1 MRNWNHVCQ
10 NVPVDTATF
19 WAGQVIKFCNGGL
32 QDSGA
37 IFVKQDNIKQEVV
50 HRDMQEIKDEDLG
63 IKMEVKEE
71 LVVKEE
77 IAEDLSLDNLRSLDA
92 LSLDFVKKEPGAEVQ
107 IKKEPGSKKGPQGMR
122 KSGKEKE
129 PQNTEQSIIKKES
142 EVAAKIK
149 DEKAGRVK
157 VEPRKGKQ
165 VLKQPR
171 PQNKNNHYGGDENSQ
186 NFAGVFEQAKHIEQA
201 NLNEQVNNAEQV
213 KSSKKLNSLWE
224 ASGELEM
231 PKRTTQVRM
240 DAEMAAKL
248 QLEERRRSSRLVDKM
263 TSLST
268 INNSGVT
275 KKKMGLSE
283 ACVVLPMSQLSPVQ
297 LEQLKLK
304 PKQVEQL
311 KLPLSQACQT
321 RQEDIATTTTPM
333 VKKETKEEKKP
344 DQGKK
349 GKWKEKLLVQ
359 TSVADLTDI
368 GTEVEVNTEAHLEN
382 KEKKKEGVKEQ
393 KENGAEKNSQN
404 ITKITG
410 KRKLSAEKVNAC
422 SNNLKISKALSF
434 DIVTTR

>member
-19 WAGQVIKFCNGGL
+19 WAGQVVKFCNGGL

-37 IFVKQDNIKQEVV
+37 VFVKQDNIKQEVV
-50 HRDMQEIKDEDLG
+50 HRDLQEIKVEDLG

-77 IAEDLSLDNLRSLDA
+77 VVEDLSLDNLRSLDA

-107 IKKEPGSKKGPQGMR
+107 IKKEPGSKKGSQGLR
-122 KSGKEKE
+122 KSGKENG
-129 PQNTEQSIIKKES
+129 PQNIEQSIIKKES
-142 EVAAKIK
+142 EVATKIK

-157 VEPRKGKQ
+157 VEPSGGKQ

-171 PQNKNNHYGGDENSQ
+171 AQNKNDHHGGGENSQ
-186 NFAGVFEQAKHIEQA
+186 KIAEVFEQAKHIEQV
-201 NLNEQVNNAEQV
+201 NLNEQVNNTEQV
-213 KSSKKLNSLWE
+213 KSSKKPKSLWE

-231 PKRTTQVRM
+231 PKRTAQVKM

-283 ACVVLPMSQLSPVQ
+283 ACVVLPMSQLSPMQ
-297 LEQLKLK
+297 LEQLKRK

-321 RQEDIATTTTPM
+321 RQEDIATPTTPM
-333 VKKETKEEKKP
+333 VKKETKEEEEP
-344 DQGKK
+344 DQVKK

-359 TSVADLTDI
+359 TNVADLTDI
-368 GTEVEVNTEAHLEN
+368 GTEVEVNTEAHLEY
-382 KEKKKEGVKEQ
+382 KEKKKEGVREQ
-393 KENGAEKNSQN
+393 KENGAERNSQN

-410 KRKLSAEKVNAC
+410 KRKLSTEKVNAY
-422 SNNLKISKALSF
+422 SKNLKITVALSSE
-434 DIVTTR
+434 IVTKR

>member
-19 WAGQVIKFCNGGL
+19 WAGQVVKFCNGGL

-37 IFVKQDNIKQEVV
+37 VFVKQDNIKQEVV
-50 HRDMQEIKDEDLG
+50 HRDLQEIKVEDLG

-77 IAEDLSLDNLRSLDA
+77 VVEDLSLDNLRSLDA

-107 IKKEPGSKKGPQGMR
+107 IKKEPGSKKGSQGLR
-122 KSGKEKE
+122 KSGKEKG
-129 PQNTEQSIIKKES
+129 PQNIEQSIIKKES
-142 EVAAKIK
+142 EVATKIK

-165 VLKQPR
+165 VFK
-171 PQNKNNHYGGDENSQ
+171 QNKNNDYGGGENSQ
-186 NFAGVFEQAKHIEQA
+186 KIAGVFEQAKHIEQV
-201 NLNEQVNNAEQV
+201 NLNEQVNNTEQV
-213 KSSKKLNSLWE
+213 KSSKKPKSLWE
-224 ASGELEM
+224 ASGELEI
-231 PKRTTQVRM
+231 PKRTAQVKM

-283 ACVVLPMSQLSPVQ
+283 ACVVLPMSQLSPMQ
-297 LEQLKLK
+297 LEQLKRK

-321 RQEDIATTTTPM
+321 RQEDIATPTTPM
-333 VKKETKEEKKP
+333 VKKETKEEKEP

-359 TSVADLTDI
+359 TNVADLTDI
-368 GTEVEVNTEAHLEN
+368 GTEVEVNTEAHLEY
-382 KEKKKEGVKEQ
+382 KEKKKEGVREQ
-393 KENGAEKNSQN
+393 KENGAERNSQN
-404 ITKITG
+404 TKITG
-410 KRKLSAEKVNAC
+410 KRKQSTEKVNAY
-422 SNNLKISKALSF
+422 SKNLKITVALSSE
-434 DIVTTR
+434 IVTKR

>member
-19 WAGQVIKFCNGGL
+19 WASQVVKFCNGGL

-37 IFVKQDNIKQEVV
+37 VFVKQDNIKQEVV
-50 HRDMQEIKDEDLG
+50 HRDLQEIKVEDLG

-77 IAEDLSLDNLRSLDA
+77 VVEDLSLENLRSLDA

-107 IKKEPGSKKGPQGMR
+107 IKKEPGSKKGSQGLR
-122 KSGKEKE
+122 RSGKEKE
-129 PQNTEQSIIKKES
+129 QQNIEQSIIKKES
-142 EVAAKIK
+142 EVATKIK

-165 VLKQPR
+165 VFKQPR
-171 PQNKNNHYGGDENSQ
+171 AQNNNDYGGGENSQ
-186 NFAGVFEQAKHIEQA
+186 KIAGVFEQAKHIEQV
-201 NLNEQVNNAEQV
+201 NLNEQVNNTEQV
-213 KSSKKLNSLWE
+213 KSSKKPKSLWE

-231 PKRTTQVRM
+231 PKRTAQVKM

-283 ACVVLPMSQLSPVQ
+283 ACVVLPMSQLSPMQ
-297 LEQLKLK
+297 LEQLKRK

-321 RQEDIATTTTPM
+321 RQEDIATHTTPM
-333 VKKETKEEKKP
+333 VKKETKEEKEP

-359 TSVADLTDI
+359 TNVADLTDI
-368 GTEVEVNTEAHLEN
+368 GTEVEVNTEAHLEY
-382 KEKKKEGVKEQ
+382 KEKKKEGVREQ
-393 KENGAEKNSQN
+393 KENGAERISQN
-404 ITKITG
+404 TKITG
-410 KRKLSAEKVNAC
+410 KRKLSTEKVNAY
-422 SNNLKISKALSF
+422 SRNLEK
-434 DIVTTR
+434 R